1 MGAEDPQLRKHPLL
15 PLHPCLLRRR
25 SRLPESPGLW
35 APIGTSEGIQVQLH
49 NLQRRSYVFK
59 DLRTIQ
65 NHMTCYWQPRPRA
78 LPIHLREGR
87 GEEESSNLEESTI
100 NRGCLVILLDRNKA
114 FQGNPAPKRLRNE
127 WKGGKLKIK
136 FAKREQGGY
145 LCLKPFASHGHQNA
159 MKLISFHAESTLRH
173 F

>member
-35 APIGTSEGIQVQLH
+35 APIGTSEGIQVQFH

-65 NHMTCYWQPRPRA
+65 NHMTCYWQPRPQA

-87 GEEESSNLEESTI
+87 GERKGPIWRSQQLIEAVWSSCGTGMRLSRE
-100 NRGCLVILLDRNKA
+100 ILLQRDWGMN
-114 FQGNPAPKRLRNE
+114 G
-127 WKGGKLKIK
+127 KGGNSKQNSQKES
-136 FAKREQGGY
+136 RVGN
-145 LCLKPFASHGHQNA
+145 CVSSHSHH
-159 MKLISFHAESTLRH
+159 MDTKMLWRWFHFMLNLP
-173 F
+173 